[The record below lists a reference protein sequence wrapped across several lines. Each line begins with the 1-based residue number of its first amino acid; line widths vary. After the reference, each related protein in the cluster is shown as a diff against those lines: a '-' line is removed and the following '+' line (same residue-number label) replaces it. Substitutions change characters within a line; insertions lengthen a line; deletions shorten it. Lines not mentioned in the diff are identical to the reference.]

1 MRGTV
6 AIGTGDRSTLGSC
19 CRARRR
25 GGRGVLRA
33 PCGCE
38 PPDVMFGLS
47 LAASDPHTRASAN
60 AALAHR
66 TFQLPPAIPVAPPAN
81 RAPHSGQCFHVSRH
95 AAAGEFTQLTISWR
109 RDARRLWHR
118 LWSSISR
125 NSLAMLSVCRTREY
139 TGTNSSWIL

>member
-81 RAPHSGQCFHVSRH
+81 RAPHSGNASTSRATLPPRVS
-95 AAAGEFTQLTISWR
+95 L
-109 RDARRLWHR
+109 
-118 LWSSISR
+118 
-125 NSLAMLSVCRTREY
+125 SLP
-139 TGTNSSWIL
+139 